1 MRGLPRR
8 SLPVGTLT
16 FPLYNC
22 SIQTQSTEHF
32 RGRLE
37 VFGLADLLQW
47 MELNRRTGRLTLT
60 QGRDRRVLDWRAGEL
75 VYVSGSL
82 PRHRL
87 GVHLLRS
94 GALQAAKLYELLARN
109 FTTQENLTRIILDGG
124 HDTLDGLSLRVEE
137 LARRL
142 LFEMFEWREAH
153 FEYNPEHRVQPIL
166 RIGLN
171 LRGQALAFQGA
182 KEFDDTRRG
191 RARRDRLD
199 VEDRWNL
206 TFRRSDTDE
215 RFWEALERVGEPMD
229 ASETREL
236 YHAFL
241 LLTDRVRERATGNVT
256 MRPVHEDTAEL
267 LSELLRKSPVDPAA
281 VVPIA
286 ALDPYLTLDLLI
298 LANALSVDR
307 ENSVGSVPDAI
318 ERLGERAVTVL
329 IDRLSAPDFPRV
341 PEDDAP
347 ALALRRASVAAAVAS
362 GRYAE
367 RFGNTRERGY
377 TLGLLH
383 TVAYADLFD
392 IVRSMDF
399 PAGDFRAAALEV
411 YRPALGVARAESWSL
426 PLDFQAVLSDDGTD
440 TSGAAALVRVARS
453 VMPGCALGTVGNEG
467 IEPLWTDEIA
477 NEVAMVFDFLG
488 LGPIE
493 KKPVHRET

>member
-1 MRGLPRR
+1 
-8 SLPVGTLT
+8 
-16 FPLYNC
+16 
-22 SIQTQSTEHF
+22 
-32 RGRLE
+32 
-37 VFGLADLLQW
+37 

-60 QGRDRRVLDWRAGEL
+60 QGRDRRILDWRSGEL

-94 GALQAAKLYELLARN
+94 GALPAAKLYELLARN

-142 LFEMFEWREAH
+142 LFEMFEWHDAR
-153 FEYNPEHRVQPIL
+153 FDYDPEHRVQPIL

-182 KEFDDTRRG
+182 KNMDDTQ
-191 RARRDRLD
+191 RARSRREKLEDA
-199 VEDRWNL
+199 DRWDVL
-206 TFRRSDTDE
+206 FRRAETDE
-215 RFWEALERVGEPMD
+215 RYWEVVERVGEPLD
-229 ASETREL
+229 AGEAREL

-241 LLTDRVRERATGNVT
+241 LFTDRVRERATGNIA
-256 MRPVHEDTAEL
+256 MRPVHEDTADL

-281 VVPIA
+281 VIPIA

-318 ERLGERAVTVL
+318 ERLGGRAVTVL

-341 PEDDAP
+341 PEEDGP
-347 ALALRRASVAAAVAS
+347 ARALRRASLAAAVAA

-392 IVRSMDF
+392 LVRSMDF
-399 PAGDFRAAALEV
+399 PAGDFRAAALDT
-411 YRPALGVARAESWSL
+411 YRPALGVVRAESWGL
-426 PLDFQAVLSDDGTD
+426 PLDFQAVLADDGTD
-440 TSGAAALVRVARS
+440 VSGAAALVRVARA
-453 VMPGCALGTVGNEG
+453 VMPGCAVGPVGTEG
-467 IEPLWTDEIA
+467 IEPLWTDEIT
-477 NEVAMVFDFLG
+477 NEVAMVFDFLR
-488 LGPIE
+488 LGTV
-493 KKPVHRET
+493 KKEPVHRET